1 MTNVRNILVPTDFS
15 ETSDA
20 ALRHAVDAAR
30 TYRARLYLLHVPGK
44 TGEDFQ
50 ADLPIGRFETT
61 VRDRLAAFLSEEE
74 IAALRPEYTLRI
86 GTPAEEIVHYAQ
98 DREIDLIV
106 MGTHGRKGVAHL
118 LLGSVAEHVV
128 RTAPCPVLLVRQQEH
143 TVAERRDEPAREV
156 ASVSNPRSVA
166 IL

>member
-15 ETSDA
+15 ETSDV

-44 TGEDFQ
+44 TGEDFE
-50 ADLPIGRFETT
+50 ADFPIGRFETT

-74 IAALRPEYTLRI
+74 IAALRPEYALRI

-106 MGTHGRKGVAHL
+106 MGTHGRRGVAHL

-143 TVAERRDEPAREV
+143 TVAERREEAAHEV
-156 ASVSNPRSVA
+156 ASVSKPRSVA